1 MTNAYYSTETTG
13 AQSQFSI
20 PFPYLDRSHVVVELA
35 AVTLTLGVD
44 YTFVNDTLLEFTS
57 NPTGTLVIKRVT
69 PAATPL
75 VDFVD
80 GSVLT
85 EADLDTA
92 FLQALYVSQETQD
105 TATVDVDEVKA
116 YVDAAQLYPNPQ
128 SVPQAWT
135 GTGDGSTTSFPLST
149 PTPTTN
155 NEDYFIVAI
164 DGALQFPGVDF
175 SVDTGNNLVFTSPPA
190 NLATWTAQNYGV
202 GRTLNEVA
210 DASITGAKLHPTI
223 SITAS
228 NGNTARQLVA
238 QVSEVHNVLDYGA
251 DDTGVADSAAE
262 IQAAID
268 ACEAAGGG
276 VVYFP
281 AGVYQVS
288 ASGLTVDS
296 DDVKLMGQG
305 RRASTISLVGQSLTF
320 DATLA
325 SKASCSIERLS
336 VARSGVAGSAV
347 HLSGDEGSGH
357 TVEDFVMTEVEV
369 ISTGVCLELTGV
381 KDLSLRACIFDGGTY
396 GIQAADSTDVPVNGL
411 GMTDCVI
418 DGCAIGMEL
427 EGAKNVTI
435 HGGAIKNPTN
445 EAIRIVD
452 RCVAVNVNGTSI
464 TSSAGTDPL
473 IRAGVTGLGAPTN
486 SSLLLLDGINYN
498 DDGGLRTY
506 AVELSRI
513 EGVTV
518 RSCRSFGGGLTHQLN
533 NNPEVANS
541 VSGDAAGIIT
551 PSHAAINNADSNF
564 GLVAGNPFEELCLS
578 LKAAIF
584 TAGTTIN
591 DAATATD
598 SVTVTGAEI
607 GDWAL
612 ASLGNTSFLFAGCN
626 ITAYVKAAGTVEV
639 HIHNRSGGNI
649 TIPPGGVTA
658 RFLVIPARTF
668 LP

>member
-1 MTNAYYSTETTG
+1 MTNAYYSVETTG

-35 AVTLTLGVD
+35 AVTLTVGVD

-69 PAATPL
+69 PGGTPL

-85 EADLDTA
+85 ESDLDTA
-92 FLQALYVSQETQD
+92 FLQALYVAQETQD
-105 TATVDVDEVKA
+105 TATVDVDA
-116 YVDAAQLYPNPQ
+116 IYDYVDAAQLYPNPQ
-128 SVPQAWT
+128 SIPQSWT
-135 GTGDGSTTSFPLST
+135 GTGDGSTTQFPLSA

-155 NEDYFIVAI
+155 NDDFFIVAV
-164 DGALQFPGVDF
+164 DGALLFPGVDF
-175 SVDTGNNLVFTSPPA
+175 SVDSSNNINFTTAPA
-190 NLATWTAQNYGV
+190 DQSTWTVQNYGV

-210 DASITGAKLHPTI
+210 DASITSAKLHPTI
-223 SITAS
+223 SITAA
-228 NGNTARQLVA
+228 NGDTARQLVSH
-238 QVSEVHNVLDYGA
+238 VSEVHNVLDYGA
-251 DDTGVADSAAE
+251 DPTGAADSVTE
-262 IQAAID
+262 IQTAID

-305 RRASTISLVGQSLTF
+305 RRASVIALVGQALTF

-325 SKASCSIERLS
+325 SKASCSIERMS
-336 VARSGVAGSAV
+336 VARSGVAGAAV

-381 KDLSLRACIFDGGTY
+381 KDLSLRACVFDGGTY
-396 GIQAADSTDVPVNGL
+396 GIQAVDSTDIPVNGL

-418 DGCAIGMEL
+418 SGCAIGMEL
-427 EGAKNVTI
+427 EGARNVTV
-435 HGGAIKNPTN
+435 HGGAIKNPDN

-452 RCVAVNVNGTSI
+452 RCVGVNVNGTSI
-464 TSSAGTDPL
+464 TSDAGTDPL
-473 IRAGVTGLGAPTN
+473 IRAGVTGLGAPTT
-486 SSLLLLDGINYN
+486 SSLLLLDGVNYN

-518 RSCRSFGGGLTHQLN
+518 RSCRSFGGGFTHQIN
-533 NNPEVANS
+533 NNPEAANT

-551 PSHAAINNADSNF
+551 PSHAAINGADSNF
-564 GLVAGNPFEELCLS
+564 GLVAGNPFTGLCL
-578 LKAAIF
+578 LAQEIIF
-584 TAGTTIN
+584 PLATIA
-591 DAATATD
+591 DQATASDTI
-598 SVTVTGAEI
+598 TVTGAEI
-607 GDWAL
+607 GDWAIV
-612 ASLGNTSFLFAGCN
+612 SLGNSGFQFGGCN
-626 ITAYVKAAGTVEV
+626 ITAQ
-639 HIHNRSGGNI
+639 
-649 TIPPGGVTA
+649 VTA
-658 RFLVIPARTF
+658 ADTVTVFVHNKSGAQIGQLNPGVVSRAIVIKGRTYV
-668 LP
+668 